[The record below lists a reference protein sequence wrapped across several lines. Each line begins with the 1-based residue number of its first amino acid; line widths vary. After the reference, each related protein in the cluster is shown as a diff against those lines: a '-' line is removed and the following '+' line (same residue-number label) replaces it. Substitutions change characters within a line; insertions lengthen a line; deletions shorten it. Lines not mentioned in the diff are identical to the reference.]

1 LRYDGIS
8 ARPDIAITAKG
19 LPMTPPLQQQPRYR
33 QLAQTLIAEI
43 EAGHYPVGDLIPTE
57 FELCEQFGA
66 SRFTVREAIKRLV
79 QLGMVTRQAGVG
91 TRVIGARQESGYR
104 QVIEGLGDLHR
115 FTAETTLA
123 VIHRE
128 VTEVSGN
135 LARQLGAGDGEA
147 WLYLEAI
154 RTNDGDTPFA
164 LSRIYIHPAFRGV
177 TIPEAGDHTPIYARI
192 EQQFGEQIAE
202 VRQQVEGIAICAK
215 DAGLLGVRRN
225 APGLCVT
232 RTYINARGETVEV
245 AINTHP
251 ADRYSYSQTFR
262 REDRGLSS

>member
-1 LRYDGIS
+1 MIS
-8 ARPDIAITAKG
+8 
-19 LPMTPPLQQQPRYR
+19 PLQQQPRYL

-43 EAGHYPVGDLIPTE
+43 EAGHYPVGALIPTE

-79 QLGMVTRQAGVG
+79 TLGMVTRQAGVG
-91 TRVIGARQESGYR
+91 TRVIGPRQEIGYR

-115 FTAETTLA
+115 FTSETALA
-123 VIHRE
+123 IVHRE
-128 VTEVSGN
+128 VKEVSGA

-147 WLYLEAI
+147 WLYLKAI
-154 RTNDGDTPFA
+154 RSNAANTPFA

-177 TIPEAGDHTPIYARI
+177 SIPKPGDHAPIYARI

-202 VRQQVEGIAICAK
+202 VRQQVDGVSITPE
-215 DAGLLGVRRN
+215 DARLLGTDDH

-232 RTYINARGETVEV
+232 RTYVNARGETVEV
-245 AINTHP
+245 AINIHP

-262 REDRGLSS
+262 RDDRGAAS